1 MISYDDK
8 PSRFGDLQLKL
19 SDAMDSGMALVS
31 WCEWS
36 TTREVAR
43 TVPCLINQQVR
54 LMGGVILASQGQVRL
69 HNYVQF
75 QQGFAFK

>member
-1 MISYDDK
+1 
-8 PSRFGDLQLKL
+8 
-19 SDAMDSGMALVS
+19 MALVS

-43 TVPCLINQQVR
+43 TVPCLINQQVA
-54 LMGGVILASQGQVRL
+54 VILATQGQVRR

-75 QQGFAFK
+75 QQGFVFKQKFCFTAEAFIFPVRYFLATE